1 MKGSFNYDKVLKLA
15 SDNSDGVADIK
26 VTTLYAP
33 LVIHELT
40 VSPLFDNH
48 SQGAIAAIH
57 FMLTNAAK
65 FDVDEKSLILEI
77 QQLGLP
83 KENSEAIAKQYRD
96 TKDMLR
102 SKFAED
108 SYRVSKL
115 VSTDWR
121 VDQIVATSQ
130 PAAGGEGGDN
140 RIVQT
145 GPLVHV
151 NVNIDT
157 KPEISELE
165 DVFGRATGRFKD
177 IAFEIS
183 PQKLDVLI
191 HELTHVHSL
200 LQNMDS

>member
-1 MKGSFNYDKVLKLA
+1 
-15 SDNSDGVADIK
+15 
-26 VTTLYAP
+26 
-33 LVIHELT
+33 
-40 VSPLFDNH
+40 
-48 SQGAIAAIH
+48 
-57 FMLTNAAK
+57 MLTNAAK

-83 KENSEAIAKQYRD
+83 KENSEAIARQYRD

-115 VSTDWR
+115 VETNWR
-121 VDQIVATSQ
+121 VDQVIATSQ
-130 PAAGGEGGDN
+130 PLEGEGQNDN
-140 RIVQT
+140 RILQT

-151 NVNIDT
+151 NVSIDT
-157 KPEISELE
+157 KPEMGEVE
-165 DVFGRATGRFKD
+165 DAFGRAVGRFKD
-177 IAFEIS
+177 IAFEVS

-191 HELTHVHSL
+191 HELTHVHNL

>member
-1 MKGSFNYDKVLKLA
+1 MVQILTQCLKGSFNYDKVLKLA
-15 SDNSDGVADIK
+15 ADNADGVADIK
-26 VTTLYAP
+26 
-33 LVIHELT
+33 
-40 VSPLFDNH
+40 
-48 SQGAIAAIH
+48 GAIAAIH

-121 VDQIVATSQ
+121 VDQIIASSQ
-130 PAAGGEGGDN
+130 PKDGVEDSEN
-140 RIVQT
+140 RIIPT
-145 GPLVHV
+145 GPLVHIKV
-151 NVNIDT
+151 GIDT
-157 KPEISELE
+157 KPEVGDSVDI
-165 DVFGRATGRFKD
+165 FGRSADRFKD

-191 HELTHVHSL
+191 HELTHAYSL
-200 LQNMDS
+200 LQNIDS

>member
-1 MKGSFNYDKVLKLA
+1 MTQCLKGSFNYDKVLKLA
-15 SDNSDGVADIK
+15 ADNSDGVADIK
-26 VTTLYAP
+26 
-33 LVIHELT
+33 
-40 VSPLFDNH
+40 
-48 SQGAIAAIH
+48 GAIAAIH

-108 SYRVSKL
+108 SYRVTKL

-121 VDQIVATSQ
+121 VDQIIASSKPV
-130 PAAGGEGGDN
+130 EGTANGDN
-140 RIVQT
+140 RIIQN
-145 GPLVHV
+145 GPLIHI
-151 NVNIDT
+151 NIGIDA
-157 KPEISELE
+157 KPELGEAV
-165 DVFGRATGRFKD
+165 DVFGRAADRYKD
-177 IAFEIS
+177 IAFEIT

-191 HELTHVHSL
+191 HELTHAHSL
-200 LQNMDS
+200 LQNLDS

>member
-1 MKGSFNYDKVLKLA
+1 
-15 SDNSDGVADIK
+15 
-26 VTTLYAP
+26 
-33 LVIHELT
+33 
-40 VSPLFDNH
+40 
-48 SQGAIAAIH
+48 
-57 FMLTNAAK
+57 MLTNAAK

-83 KENSEAIAKQYRD
+83 KENSDAIARQYRD

-115 VSTDWR
+115 VSADWR
-121 VDQIVATSQ
+121 MDHIIAASQ
-130 PAAGGEGGDN
+130 PTEGE
-140 RIVQT
+140 RVVQT
-145 GPLVHV
+145 GALVHLNLHV
-151 NVNIDT
+151 DA
-157 KPEISELE
+157 KPEQGDALDGSSI
-165 DVFGRATGRFKD
+165 DRYKD

-191 HELTHVHSL
+191 HELAQVQTL

>member
-1 MKGSFNYDKVLKLA
+1 
-15 SDNSDGVADIK
+15 
-26 VTTLYAP
+26 
-33 LVIHELT
+33 
-40 VSPLFDNH
+40 
-48 SQGAIAAIH
+48 
-57 FMLTNAAK
+57 MLTNAAK

-130 PAAGGEGGDN
+130 SAAGTEGGDD

-157 KPEISELE
+157 KPEINELE

-191 HELTHVHSL
+191 HELTQVHSL

>member
-1 MKGSFNYDKVLKLA
+1 
-15 SDNSDGVADIK
+15 
-26 VTTLYAP
+26 
-33 LVIHELT
+33 
-40 VSPLFDNH
+40 
-48 SQGAIAAIH
+48 
-57 FMLTNAAK
+57 MLTNAAK

-83 KENSEAIAKQYRD
+83 KENSDAIARQYRD

-115 VSTDWR
+115 VSADWR
-121 VDQIVATSQ
+121 MDHIISVSH
-130 PAAGGEGGDN
+130 PSEGE
-140 RIVQT
+140 RAERL
-145 GPLVHV
+145 GPLVHLNLHV
-151 NVNIDT
+151 DA
-157 KPEISELE
+157 KPEQGETGLE
-165 DVFGRATGRFKD
+165 NSSADRFKD

-191 HELTHVHSL
+191 NELTQVQTL

>member
-1 MKGSFNYDKVLKLA
+1 
-15 SDNSDGVADIK
+15 
-26 VTTLYAP
+26 
-33 LVIHELT
+33 
-40 VSPLFDNH
+40 
-48 SQGAIAAIH
+48 
-57 FMLTNAAK
+57 MLTNAAK

-130 PAAGGEGGDN
+130 PAAGTDN
-140 RIVQT
+140 RIIQT

-157 KPEISELE
+157 KPEINELE

-191 HELTHVHSL
+191 HELTHVHTL